1 VAEVGQAVNERLLL
15 AARGEPVDT
24 TPVWIMRQAGRYL
37 PEYRAI
43 REKVAF
49 LELCKTPD
57 LAAQVTVQ
65 PVTRLGVDAAIIFS
79 DILIPVE
86 AMGLSLQLDDGGPR
100 FLDPVRSEADVRR
113 LGIPD
118 PEAQTGFVGEA
129 IRKARKALDESVPVI
144 GFCGAPFTLASY
156 MVEGGGS
163 KSFTQI
169 KRLMFEQPKV
179 AHALFEKLTRTLI
192 PYLQMQVAAG
202 ARVVQIFDS
211 WGGELSPRD
220 FRSFSQP
227 YLARI
232 VAALQESGV
241 PVILF
246 GTGMST
252 LLPLMKRTGADVF
265 GLDWR
270 IEIDEARRLLGP
282 EVAVQGNLDP
292 VALFLP
298 QEQLESRVDEIL
310 QAAGPLGH
318 IFNLGHGILPP
329 TSPEAAQVLVEA
341 VHRLGARMRER

>member
-1 VAEVGQAVNERLLL
+1 
-15 AARGEPVDT
+15 
-24 TPVWIMRQAGRYL
+24 
-37 PEYRAI
+37 
-43 REKVAF
+43 
-49 LELCKTPD
+49 
-57 LAAQVTVQ
+57 
-65 PVTRLGVDAAIIFS
+65 
-79 DILIPVE
+79 
-86 AMGLSLQLDDGGPR
+86 
-100 FLDPVRSEADVRR
+100 
-113 LGIPD
+113 
-118 PEAQTGFVGEA
+118 
-129 IRKARKALDESVPVI
+129 VPVI

-163 KSFTQI
+163 KSFVQI

-252 LLPLMKRTGADVF
+252 LLPLMRRTGADVF

-282 EVAVQGNLDP
+282 DVAVQGNLDP

-310 QAAGPLGH
+310 QAAGPRGH

-329 TSPEAAQVLVEA
+329 TSPEAAQALVEA